1 MTFSTFII
9 FCNCDFCLV
18 RKCFSCQEKTLYTVH
33 LPHPTHILVTAS
45 LLSVYVYLSILDIPF
60 KFYLFF
66 FMAPLGLCCCM
77 RAFSR
82 CGEWGYSSLWCTGF
96 SLGWLLPLWS
106 TGSGPCRL
114 SSCRLSFSVACGIFS
129 DQGSN
134 VCPFHWQVN
143 SNPL

>member
-1 MTFSTFII
+1 MTSVWFENVFHAK
-9 FCNCDFCLV
+9 
-18 RKCFSCQEKTLYTVH
+18 RKPCILCIY
-33 LPHPTHILVTAS
+33 PHPTHILVTAS
-45 LLSVYVYLSILDIPF
+45 LLSVYVYLSIIDIPF
-60 KFYLFF
+60 KFYLFV